1 MKFFIFKTVKCISVK
16 RFFTNT
22 SLFLA
27 LLGTASPLKNFHIHF
42 LVLSLHSTKNLNINH
57 PRLLKPGK

>member
-1 MKFFIFKTVKCISVK
+1 MYFSKKIFYQYFVVSCPAWDNFCSEEISH
-16 RFFTNT
+16 
-22 SLFLA
+22 S
-27 LLGTASPLKNFHIHF
+27 F